1 MMARAADQLVGQDA
15 HLVSASFRRISC
27 NRLALRTSV
36 ADAADD
42 AVVGR
47 VEFGGAAAQAWDIVE
62 LPDPAPRADAPMRMG
77 VALVALESPLN
88 AIYQFHTEN
97 GDFESVLNV
106 LVQAIKSLHEELAPE
121 VHDVWFTGIRRF
133 PLPQGGWPSLLAGR
147 VRIMCR
153 RVGRSGQQ
161 YQSLVEAVIEDDAC
175 AEVCR
180 GFVTFAFKSPKELNV
195 H

>member
-1 MMARAADQLVGQDA
+1 MMARAAEQRAGDDA
-15 HLVSASFRRISC
+15 HLISASFRRISR
-27 NRLALRTSV
+27 NRLALRASA
-36 ADAADD
+36 ADAPDD

-47 VEFGGAAAQAWDIVE
+47 VEFDGQAAQAWDFVE
-62 LPDPAPRADAPMRMG
+62 LPDPAPRADTPMDMG
-77 VALVALESPLN
+77 VVLVALESPLN
-88 AIYQFHTEN
+88 AVYRFHTES
-97 GDFESVLNV
+97 GSFESILNV
-106 LVQAIKSLHEELAPE
+106 LVQSIKSLHEDLDPE

-133 PLPQGGWPSLLAGR
+133 PLPLTGWPALVAGSVR
-147 VRIMCR
+147 VMCR

-161 YQSLVEAVIEDDAC
+161 YQSLVEAVIEDEAG